1 MADTNLTMTAT
12 VVDAF
17 SRPLAKLRQDLEATS
32 KTRALPDMQ
41 KGWQSLRREVSDF
54 SREINTAALPA
65 LSGAKLSGAALGAA
79 FVGVGVALRGFSS
92 DVRHL
97 TFMSK
102 ETGFATES
110 LLKMQSAGRLVGIS
124 NEQMNQAFSKLGQ
137 SMDEIKRRTGE
148 TYGELRKMGEFDL
161 AEALARSSSPEQF
174 VNIFN
179 DRLAQIQN
187 PQKRMR
193 LARLLT
199 GLDEF
204 QRIATEITPEL
215 ARMIERNVAVV
226 DEKTKQAATKFEANM
241 EFMRLAVDKLKV
253 QALSPLLQLSV
264 ELWEQYE
271 KPFGEG
277 MKSFITEMNNSMP
290 AIKGYFTDL
299 KKVWDDLSSVD
310 FSKNI
315 GALKQLDEMTS
326 SSFLGKAVQGIRENG
341 PPGLGPFVNKAIEGT
356 KELLGIK
363 QAEGA
368 TDATRTPDGRPFVA
382 PGLNTGG
389 RSNDLLKAQEKLTSA
404 TEKLNETLSNT
415 AGGSQGA
422 MPGVGTGLGAL
433 GGMIGGG
440 ISSAWGGA
448 KNFFGFGGGGAGAG
462 GAGGGGGGGASIG
475 QRRSHGPGPANTGAV
490 MAAAMDQLRKEGVPE
505 ANLKIAAAHLTGQA
519 ISESNLNAGAVH
531 DQGTGAGIYGAR
543 DDPRPGGDQRRSKM
557 FNWLKSNNLQPT
569 AENQMRY
576 MAHEA
581 MTGSRFGTTRNILM
595 NANRA
600 TAAQDIRAI
609 TQNFEAPAVIN
620 DRTGGFMKALGALE
634 GGSGGGGAAG
644 DKSPHVA
651 GSPPTAAEI
660 NANLPGLRAARQLT
674 TGAGLE
680 VTSDFRRS
688 GGTSMH
694 GHARAL
700 DIRAHTIR
708 EADERMATI
717 RATYGKAGLAEG
729 DDYNILDEVRNPSAH
744 ATARHLHVSFT
755 PSGLRKLNPDTK
767 GEALAAADKRA
778 AAAAAKA
785 GSENQPGKLNAEGTV
800 NIHLSDSLA
809 AKNASVK
816 SDGMFKRVN
825 VNRQKQ
831 IDKNAAV
838 PPP

>member
-1 MADTNLTMTAT
+1 MADTTLTMTAT

-41 KGWQSLRREVSDF
+41 KGWQSLRREVGDF
-54 SREINTAALPA
+54 SREVNTSVLPA
-65 LSGAKLSGAALGAA
+65 LSGAKLGGAALGAA
-79 FVGVGVALRGFSS
+79 FVGVGVALRGFST

-97 TFMSK
+97 TFLSK
-102 ETGFATES
+102 ETGFATDS
-110 LLKMQSAGRLVGIS
+110 LLRMQSAGRLVGIS
-124 NEQMNQAFSKLGQ
+124 NDQMNQAFAKLGQ

-179 DRLAQIQN
+179 ERLAQIQN

-199 GLDEF
+199 GMDEF

-215 ARMIERNVAVV
+215 ARMIARNVAVV
-226 DEKTKQAATKFEANM
+226 DDKTKEAAAKFEVNM
-241 EFMRLAVDKLKV
+241 EFMRLSVDKLKT
-253 QALSPLLQLSV
+253 QALGPLLQLSV

-277 MKSFITEMNNSMP
+277 MKSFITEMNNNMP
-290 AIKGYFTDL
+290 TIRQYFTDL
-299 KKVWDDLSSVD
+299 KGIWTDLSSVD

-315 GALKQLDEMTS
+315 DALKKLDEMTS

-341 PPGLGPFVNKAIEGT
+341 PPGLGPFVNKALEGT

-363 QAEGA
+363 PAEGA
-368 TDATRTPDGRPFVA
+368 TDAARSPDGRPFVA

-389 RSNDLLKAQEKLTSA
+389 RSNDLMKAQEKNTSA
-404 TEKLNETLSNT
+404 LEKLTQKWDENVAASY
-415 AGGSQGA
+415 GGLASG
-422 MPGVGTGLGAL
+422 
-433 GGMIGGG
+433 GGMPAGQSAAGA
-440 ISSAWGGA
+440 AWGAVKG
-448 KNFFGFGGGGAGAG
+448 FFGFGG
-462 GAGGGGGGGASIG
+462 GAGGGGGGGGAGGAGAATGGASLG
-475 QRRSHGPGPANTGAV
+475 QRRSHGVGPANTSAV
-490 MAAAMDQLRKEGVPE
+490 MTAAMDQLRKEGVPE

-519 ISESNLNAGAVH
+519 ISESGLDPSKTH

-543 DDPRPGGDQRRSKM
+543 DDPRPGGDQRRTKM
-557 FNWLKSNNLQPT
+557 FNWLKENNLQPT

-634 GGSGGGGAAG
+634 GGGGQSAEGGN
-644 DKSPHVA
+644 PHVA
-651 GSPPTAAEI
+651 GFRPTAAEVA
-660 NANLPGLRAARQLT
+660 ANLPGLQAARQLT

-680 VTSDFRRS
+680 VTSDYRRG

-729 DDYNILDEVRNPSAH
+729 EDFNILDEVRNPSPH
-744 ATARHLHVSFT
+744 ATGKHLHVSFT

-767 GEALAAADKRA
+767 GEALAAADKRS

-831 IDKNAAV
+831 IDKNEPSLPV
-838 PPP
+838 L

>member
-341 PPGLGPFVNKAIEGT
+341 PPGLGPFVNKALEGT

-448 KNFFGFGGGGAGAG
+448 KNFFGFGGGGGAGAG
-462 GAGGGGGGGASIG
+462 GAGGGGGASLG
-475 QRRSHGPGPANTGAV
+475 QRRSHGVGPANTSAV
-490 MAAAMDQLRKEGVPE
+490 MTAAMDQLRKEGVPE

-519 ISESNLNAGAVH
+519 ISESGLDPSKTH

-543 DDPRPGGDQRRSKM
+543 DDPRPGGDQRRTKM
-557 FNWLKSNNLQPT
+557 FNWLKENNLQPT

-581 MTGSRFGTTRNILM
+581 MTGPRFGTTRNILM

-634 GGSGGGGAAG
+634 GGGGQAAGGGN
-644 DKSPHVA
+644 PHVA
-651 GSPPTAAEI
+651 GFRPTAAEVA
-660 NANLPGLRAARQLT
+660 ANLPGLQAAKQLT
-674 TGAGLE
+674 LGAGLE
-680 VTSDFRRS
+680 VTSDYRRG